1 MKKNLK
7 SLDLFILTLIVVTQ
21 FINCT
26 YSSIDMNDKVNP
38 SINQLLQT
46 DKINDLTEETPQM
59 PNNMSN
65 ELKFMQNLI
74 LKSYGIAYQ
83 KHYPRFTQLES
94 EDYSLNNVLDKFELK
109 RKRDKTNRVPY
120 TVNRQQ

>member
-38 SINQLLQT
+38 SIRN
-46 DKINDLTEETPQM
+46 I
-59 PNNMSN
+59 
-65 ELKFMQNLI
+65 I
-74 LKSYGIAYQ
+74 LGS
-83 KHYPRFTQLES
+83 HS
-94 EDYSLNNVLDKFELK
+94 
-109 RKRDKTNRVPY
+109 
-120 TVNRQQ
+120 